1 MNSRPIKTTSFEDNI
16 TRFSL
21 ILALLPS
28 LLLCIFLLIS
38 DVSIYLKIILLLFV
52 FTVIAI
58 GHLLLWRKLRNQL
71 RTTTNVVEALI
82 TGDTSMR
89 PNSKV
94 NSGALAELNLLL
106 NKAAIELSEQRLLS
120 KEHHLAMAK
129 VIEHINVAVVCFD
142 QNAAV
147 TLLNPKAK
155 QLLQVG
161 DDVIGM
167 PAKLLGI
174 DKKLLGNVQQKVVT
188 LNTQHIEKKVYLQTD
203 TYRLHGEAQ
212 TLLFIND
219 VQQLLQNEERI
230 AWQRLLR
237 VMSHEINNSLAP
249 IASIG
254 ESLGQIVAQP
264 EISEQQKT
272 SLIEGLSIMTN
283 RALTLDRFIKEYQS
297 LTRLPQPTKTLFSL
311 KGLLEEHITL
321 FNEANVSLI
330 DSKKNADD
338 IEVYADRTQLAQ
350 VLVNLLKNA
359 QQSFQDTTGEIVI
372 DWRVDYETLTISIC
386 DNGKG
391 ISNPENLFVP
401 FYTTKKQGS
410 GIGLVL
416 SRQIMFNHDGDLTL
430 KNNQLEPGA
439 TALVTLPIITA

>member
-1 MNSRPIKTTSFEDNI
+1 MSRHLKQNNAFEDNI
-16 TRFSL
+16 ARFSFS
-21 ILALLPS
+21 LALCPT
-28 LLLCIFLLIS
+28 LLLIVFLLLS
-38 DVSIYLKIILLLFV
+38 DVSIYLKIIIAIFV
-52 FTVIAI
+52 VSVIAI

-89 PNSKV
+89 PNSTITA
-94 NSGALAELNLLL
+94 GALAELNLVL
-106 NKAAIELSEQRLLS
+106 NKAATELSEQRLLS
-120 KEHHLAMAK
+120 KEHHLAMSK
-129 VIEHINVAVVCFD
+129 VIEHINVAVICFD
-142 QNAAV
+142 QNATV

-155 QLLQVG
+155 RLFQVA
-161 DDVIGM
+161 DDIIGM

-174 DKKLLGNVQQKVVT
+174 DKQLLGNVQQKVVT
-188 LNTQHIEKKVYLQTD
+188 LTTQFIDKKVYLQTD
-203 TYRLHGEAQ
+203 IYRLHGQDQ

-254 ESLGQIVAQP
+254 ESLSQIAAQP
-264 EISEQQKT
+264 TLTEDQKG
-272 SLIEGLSIMTN
+272 SLIDGLAIMTN
-283 RALTLDRFIKEYQS
+283 RALALDNFIKEYQT
-297 LTRLPQPTKTLFSL
+297 LTRLPQPNKTLFSL
-311 KGLLEEHITL
+311 KAMLHEQISL
-321 FNEANVSLI
+321 FNETKIHFSN
-330 DSKKNADD
+330 DSDVNDV
-338 IEVYADRTQLAQ
+338 EVYADRSQLAQ

-359 QQSFQDTTGEIVI
+359 KQASDDESRVEIFI
-372 DWRVDYETLTISIC
+372 DWRVSHETLTISIC
-386 DNGKG
+386 DNGMG

-430 KNNQLEPGA
+430 KNNQNRPGA
-439 TALVTLPIITA
+439 TALISLPIVIS

>member
-1 MNSRPIKTTSFEDNI
+1 MSRHSKQCNAFEDNI
-16 TRFSL
+16 ARFSFGL
-21 ILALLPS
+21 TLCPT
-28 LLLCIFLLIS
+28 LLLIVFLLLS
-38 DVSIYLKIILLLFV
+38 DVSIYLKIIIVLFV
-52 FTVIAI
+52 VSVVFI

-89 PNSKV
+89 PNS
-94 NSGALAELNLLL
+94 SITAGALAELNQVL
-106 NKAAIELSEQRLLS
+106 NKAATELSEQRLLS
-120 KEHHLAMAK
+120 KEHHLAMSK
-129 VIEHINVAVVCFD
+129 VIEHINVAVICFD
-142 QNAAV
+142 QNANV

-155 QLLQVG
+155 QLFLLAE
-161 DDVIGM
+161 DVIGM

-174 DKKLLGNVQQKVVT
+174 DKQLLGRVQQKVVT
-188 LNTQHIEKKVYLQTD
+188 LTTQHIDKKVYLQTD
-203 TYRLHGEAQ
+203 VYRLHGQEQ

-254 ESLGQIVAQP
+254 ESLSQIAKED
-264 EISEQQKT
+264 EISAQQKVA
-272 SLIEGLSIMTN
+272 LVDGLAIMTN
-283 RALTLDRFIKEYQS
+283 RALALDHFIKEYQT
-297 LTRLPQPTKTLFSL
+297 LTRLPQPNKTVFSIAELLKEQVALFSEL
-311 KGLLEEHITL
+311 NASIT
-321 FNEANVSLI
+321 I
-330 DSKKNADD
+330 DQQSHQD

-359 QQSFQDTTGEIVI
+359 QQSSTEGMANVSIE
-372 DWRVDYETLTISIC
+372 WRVNYETLTISIC
-386 DNGKG
+386 DDGAG
-391 ISNPENLFVP
+391 ISNPENLFIP

-430 KNNQLEPGA
+430 KNNQNRSGA
-439 TALVTLPIITA
+439 TALISLPIVIS